1 MAESQRQHRRKHHQG
16 WDVREGSSAEIAS
29 GLEADHAQVL
39 AFVVAGEDDATR
51 HKKFAMLKRVAV
63 LMDDLL
69 VARHT
74 EKWNALIEAL
84 TPDLELSPTKL
95 REAKM
100 MSVARST
107 VLESGDFLPASAI
120 ADLGAFSVK
129 NPSSQPNRWK
139 QARRIFA
146 ITNKGIDLYPLYALS
161 SQDGVRPLPVIAE
174 VLRVLKDRN
183 DWEVAFWFAAV
194 NSYLGGHTPK
204 DLVSSQP
211 EAVLKAALT
220 EATGLQHG

>member
-1 MAESQRQHRRKHHQG
+1 MLRQ
-16 WDVREGSSAEIAS
+16 
-29 GLEADHAQVL
+29 
-39 AFVVAGEDDATR
+39 
-51 HKKFAMLKRVAV
+51 VAV

-69 VARHT
+69 DVRRT
-74 EKWNALIEAL
+74 EKWNAVVEAL

-100 MSVARST
+100 MSAARST
-107 VLESGDFLPASAI
+107 VLESGDFAPASAI
-120 ADLGAFSVK
+120 AELGSFSVK

-139 QARRIFA
+139 QGRQIFA

-161 SQDGVRPLPVIAE
+161 TRDGVRPLPVIGE
-174 VLRVLKDRN
+174 ILRVLEGRN
-183 DWEVAFWFAAV
+183 GWEIAFWFAGV

-204 DLVSSQP
+204 EIVATQP
-211 EAVLKAALT
+211 EAVLKAAMT